1 MFDRLR
7 LKSTPKH
14 RAKDSTRRP
23 QDTDSSACALI
34 YTSGT
39 TGLPKSRD
47 NVLEK
52 GIYGFSYLWPHYE
65 NQGKLECVNSNAII
79 PFYCSNVGVCPT
91 LIVGGC
97 VTVSQKFSATSF
109 WTQARLCGATHIQYV
124 GEVCRYLLNSK
135 PHPDQDRHNV
145 RIAYGNG
152 LRRDIWSEFKSRF
165 HIDGIGE
172 FYAATESPIATT
184 NLQYGEY
191 GVGACRKYGSIIN
204 LFYLHNKIS

>member
-1 MFDRLR
+1 MSNFNC
-7 LKSTPKH
+7 
-14 RAKDSTRRP
+14 RRV
-23 QDTDSSACALI
+23 C
-34 YTSGT
+34 
-39 TGLPKSRD
+39 
-47 NVLEK
+47 
-52 GIYGFSYLWPHYE
+52 
-65 NQGKLECVNSNAII
+65 
-79 PFYCSNVGVCPT
+79 YCFP
-91 LIVGGC
+91 
-97 VTVSQKFSATSF
+97 KFSATSF

-191 GVGACRKYGSIIN
+191 GVGACRKYGSTIN
-204 LFYLHNKIS
+204 LFLSTQQN